1 MATATP
7 NLDASDDGHIS
18 ERDARGLRL
27 YNVIVGLVHL
37 AQAIAML
44 VLSTDFSL
52 PVTRTVPAGPPGTP
66 PITEGWFDLPLG
78 PAVAAFLFLAAAD
91 HLLMAAPG
99 VNGWYT
105 RMLGERKNYARWI
118 EYSVSASLMIVL
130 IAMITSITDIG
141 ALIAIFGVNTA
152 MILFGLLQEM
162 FVRPQTGRVN
172 WWPYLFGCFAGAVP
186 WIVIALSVWFSE
198 TSSQSA
204 GGPPGF
210 VYGIIVSLFLF
221 FNTFSVNMVLQ
232 YKGVGKWRSY
242 LFGERAYI
250 FFSLVAKSLLA
261 WQVFAN
267 VLVG

>member
-1 MATATP
+1 MATSAATAGDFAVDEGEA
-7 NLDASDDGHIS
+7 N
-18 ERDARGLRL
+18 RLRL
-27 YNVIVGLVHL
+27 YNLIVGLIHL

-52 PVTRTVPAGPPGTP
+52 PVTRTVPTGPPGTVP
-66 PITEGWFDLPLG
+66 TTETWFDLPLG
-78 PAVAAFLFLAAAD
+78 PAVAAFLFLAAID

-99 VNGWYT
+99 VNGWYN
-105 RMLGERKNYARWI
+105 RMLGERKNYARWT
-118 EYSVSASLMIVL
+118 EYSISASLMVVL
-130 IAMITSITDIG
+130 IALICSITDVG
-141 ALIAIFGVNTA
+141 ALVAIFGANTA
-152 MILFGLLQEM
+152 MILFGILQEM
-162 FVRPQTGRVN
+162 FVRPGTKPVN
-172 WWPYLFGCFAGAVP
+172 WWPYIFGCIAGAVP
-186 WIVIALSVWFSE
+186 WIVIALNVWFSE
-198 TSSQSA
+198 TSDASA

-232 YKGVGKWRSY
+232 YKGVGRWRSY
-242 LFGERAYI
+242 LFGESAYI

>member
-1 MATATP
+1 MNATANVAEHDTR
-7 NLDASDDGHIS
+7 IS
-18 ERDARGLRL
+18 EEDAGGLRI
-27 YNVIVGLVHL
+27 YNLIVGLVHL

-44 VLSTDFSL
+44 VLSTDFTL
-52 PVTRTVPAGPPGTP
+52 PVTRTVPTGPPGTTP
-66 PITEGWFDLPLG
+66 TTEAWFDLPLG
-78 PAVAAFLFLAAAD
+78 PAVAAFLFLAAID

-99 VNGWYT
+99 VNGWYN
-105 RMLGERKNYARWI
+105 RMLGERKNYARWM
-118 EYSVSASLMIVL
+118 EYSISASWMIVL
-130 IAMITSITDIG
+130 IAMITSITDAG
-141 ALIAIFGVNTA
+141 ALIAIFGANSA

-162 FVRPQTGRVN
+162 FVRPQTDRVN
-172 WWPYLFGCFAGAVP
+172 WWPYLFGVFAGAVP
-186 WIVIALSVWFSE
+186 WIVIALAVWFSE

-210 VYGIIVSLFLF
+210 VYGIIVSIFLF
-221 FNTFSVNMVLQ
+221 FNTFSVNMILQ

-242 LFGERAYI
+242 LYGERAYI

>member
-1 MATATP
+1 MAAAAATADDFTV
-7 NLDASDDGHIS
+7 SDD
-18 ERDARGLRL
+18 DARQLRW
-27 YNVIVGLVHL
+27 YNLIVGLVHL

-44 VLSTDFSL
+44 VLSTDFTL
-52 PVTRTVPAGPPGTP
+52 PVTRTIPTGPPGTLP
-66 PITEGWFDLPLG
+66 ATETWFELPLG

-91 HLLMAAPG
+91 HILMAMPG
-99 VNGWYT
+99 VNDWYN

-118 EYSVSASLMIVL
+118 EYSVSASLMVVL
-130 IAMITSITDIG
+130 IAMITSITDAG
-141 ALIAIFGVNTA
+141 ALIAIFGANTA

-172 WWPYLFGCFAGAVP
+172 WWPYLFGVFAGAIP
-186 WIVIALSVWFSE
+186 WIVIALAVWFSE
-198 TSSQSA
+198 TSDASA

-210 VYGIIVSLFLF
+210 VYGIIVSIFLF
-221 FNTFSVNMVLQ
+221 FNTFSVNMILQ

-242 LFGERAYI
+242 LYGERAYI

>member
-1 MATATP
+1 MAASTMTADDFTVSEG
-7 NLDASDDGHIS
+7 DASQ
-18 ERDARGLRL
+18 LRW
-27 YNVIVGLVHL
+27 YNLIVGLVHL

-44 VLSTDFSL
+44 LLSTDFTL
-52 PVTRTVPAGPPGTP
+52 PVTRTVPTGPPGTLP
-66 PITEGWFDLPLG
+66 TTETWFELPLG
-78 PAVAAFLFLAAAD
+78 PAVAAFLFLAAID
-91 HLLMAAPG
+91 HILMAMPG
-99 VNGWYT
+99 VNDWYN

-118 EYSVSASLMIVL
+118 EYSVSASLMVVL
-130 IAMITSITDIG
+130 IAMITSITDAG
-141 ALIAIFGVNTA
+141 ALIAIFGANTA

-172 WWPYLFGCFAGAVP
+172 WWPYLFGVFAGAIP
-186 WIVIALSVWFSE
+186 WIVIALAVWFSE
-198 TSSQSA
+198 TSDVSA

-210 VYGIIVSLFLF
+210 VYGIIVSIFLF
-221 FNTFSVNMVLQ
+221 FNTFSVNMILQ

-242 LFGERAYI
+242 LYGERAYI